1 MGSGQ
6 PEGQQLGSQE
16 GERGALLE
24 CGSQEG
30 GVFGDHRG
38 HGSCTSPRG
47 LVGAGLELEARSLGT
62 CTSGEM
68 SISVTASPA
77 SSELADL
84 SQGGWSDVVP
94 RVLGCKVGGTGH
106 VESAQQEGH
115 LEELCAESRA
125 WSPGPTPALLVSLL
139 GGREGMGAGGR
150 GAGDDA

>member
-16 GERGALLE
+16 GERGALLG
-24 CGSQEG
+24 CGSQEEGSPG
-30 GVFGDHRG
+30 G
-38 HGSCTSPRG
+38 P
-47 LVGAGLELEARSLGT
+47 VGAGLEPEARSLGT

-94 RVLGCKVGGTGH
+94 CVLGCKVGGWPCGKCPAGGSVTLRSSVQRAGLG
-106 VESAQQEGH
+106 AQVLLQ
-115 LEELCAESRA
+115 LC
-125 WSPGPTPALLVSLL
+125 WFPCWVV
-139 GGREGMGAGGR
+139 REGMGAGGQ
-150 GAGDDA
+150 GAGDNAQS

>member
-1 MGSGQ
+1 MGARR
-6 PEGQQLGSQE
+6 EE
-16 GERGALLE
+16 
-24 CGSQEG
+24 

-38 HGSCTSPRG
+38 HGSCRSPGG
-47 LVGAGLELEARSLGT
+47 LVGAGLEPEASSHGT

-94 RVLGCKVGGTGH
+94 RVLGCKVGGTDH

-125 WSPGPTPALLVSLL
+125 GAQVLLQLCWFPCWVV
-139 GGREGMGAGGR
+139 REGMGVGGR
-150 GAGDDA
+150 GAGDDVQS